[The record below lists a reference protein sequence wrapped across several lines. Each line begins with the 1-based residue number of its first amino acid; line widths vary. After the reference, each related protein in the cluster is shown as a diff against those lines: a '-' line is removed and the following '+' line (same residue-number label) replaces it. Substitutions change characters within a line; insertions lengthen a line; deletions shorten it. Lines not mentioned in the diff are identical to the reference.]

1 MSKDKVT
8 LKFKITSLHTVFLYS
23 NVRLLVKASFRDWF
37 LLHAKLETI
46 SLSWNYVISDP
57 PLYLLAVPVELVTV
71 KGI

>member
-8 LKFKITSLHTVFLYS
+8 LKFKITSLHTVFMSS
-23 NVRLLVKASFRDWF
+23 NVGLLVKASFRDWF
-37 LLHAKLETI
+37 LLRAELETI
-46 SLSWNYVISDP
+46 SLSWNYVISDS